1 MRTASCRVCFGT
13 AEVSVRREPGAAV
26 SFTNRM
32 HIGSGGTVYVGDTA
46 NADMTQ
52 GITIQQGG
60 ADNHILALKS
70 TDISHPMTSICQDDT
85 FGYITK
91 HVHDAGGIDMIG
103 LSSQSFGLVF
113 RAIVTSEVTTDTT
126 SSQGAAGMSISK
138 SNGSGSHTNV
148 GSTGNIL
155 NISNYDTCRFVMK
168 GDGTVH
174 ASDTSWATA
183 LDDMPD
189 ALAGRAYTTEMARRH
204 GDGLLGGMEIDAP
217 DLVQRMEDAGIVTHA
232 EEEGEGTIPGHR
244 FLNVQ
249 KGIKFSWD
257 MGFQNFKWMYEMAKV
272 LSDEQ
277 RAALPEDMQRAFA
290 ALESN
295 ESQFLQEKN

>member
-1 MRTASCRVCFGT
+1 MHGLTEGSEGISFYATATSEITSDTTG
-13 AEVSVRREPGAAV
+13 SAA
-26 SFTNRM
+26 N
-32 HIGSGGTVYVGDTA
+32 
-46 NADMTQ
+46 
-52 GITIQQGG
+52 TISYS
-60 ADNHILALKS
+60 ALKS
-70 TDISHPMTSICQDDT
+70 
-85 FGYITK
+85 
-91 HVHDAGGIDMIG
+91 
-103 LSSQSFGLVF
+103 
-113 RAIVTSEVTTDTT
+113 
-126 SSQGAAGMSISK
+126 
-138 SNGSGSHTNV
+138 GSGTTGM
-148 GSTGNIL
+148 GSTANIFAVRNAGTTRVL
-155 NISNYDTCRFVMK
+155 IK